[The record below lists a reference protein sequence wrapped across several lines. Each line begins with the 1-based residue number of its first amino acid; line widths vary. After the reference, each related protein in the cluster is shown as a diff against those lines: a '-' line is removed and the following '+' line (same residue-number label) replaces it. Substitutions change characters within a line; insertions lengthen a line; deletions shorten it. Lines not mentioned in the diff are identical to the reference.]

1 MFQNFSGSSRRP
13 RQVNLSGQ
21 NIDPFAA
28 TSWSP
33 EASGTKKTLAA
44 AQQEREKRHQERERL
59 QSAKRLQ
66 RVWRGHRARKA
77 LAQSWRAAWDE
88 LETKQ
93 NGELGSSPDA
103 LVEQSRLLVAFFDSS
118 KPDDIFRSTRLAA
131 RLLNY
136 NDPGHTPRLR
146 KAIVPY
152 QSRLADIML
161 SSIAHS
167 DTSGHATVNQLRL
180 LSVLYEPSH
189 RSEEDLARYYTIL
202 DKLFDVNAPGLLP
215 AASGP
220 LREAMAAPLLL
231 TKDDGNL
238 AAFIGLAFTI
248 LTRSSLSQEIAALDG
263 LASIIDIHIL
273 SKAMLQDKAVVT
285 LGSMDPEKR
294 LWLLSHFIYLLNSR
308 SEHIQEPI
316 FVKAL
321 STILAFSANDIFGRI
336 EVSQEN
342 VSDDSDDDAEG
353 GSRRQPLPEF
363 VKNQVTS
370 LVNKDSIT
378 SLLTKFDA

>member
-21 NIDPFAA
+21 NLDPFAA
-28 TSWSP
+28 TSWAP

-59 QSAKRLQ
+59 QATKRLQ

-77 LAQSWRAAWDE
+77 LAQSRRAAWDE
-88 LETKQ
+88 LERRQ
-93 NGELGSSPDA
+93 GGALYYSPDV
-103 LVEQSRLLVAFFDSS
+103 LVEQSRLLIAYFDSS
-118 KPDDIFRSTRLAA
+118 KPEDIFRSTRLAE
-131 RLLNY
+131 RILYY
-136 NDPGHTPRLR
+136 NDPEHIHRLR
-146 KAIVPY
+146 QAIAPH

-167 DTSGHATVNQLRL
+167 SPSGDATVYQLGL
-180 LSVLYEPSH
+180 LSNLYEPSQ

-202 DKLFDVNAPGLLP
+202 DKLFEVHAPGLLP
-215 AASGP
+215 GAPGY
-220 LREAMAAPLLL
+220 LRKAIAAPLRS
-231 TKDDGNL
+231 TKEDGNL

-248 LTRSSLSQEIAALDG
+248 LTRSSLSQEVVALDG

-273 SKAMLQDKAVVT
+273 SKAMLQDKAVAT
-285 LGSMDPEKR
+285 LGLMDPEKR
-294 LWLLSHFIYLLNSR
+294 LWLLSHFIYLHNSR
-308 SEHIQEPI
+308 SEHSQKSTYI
-316 FVKAL
+316 KAL
-321 STILAFSANDIFGRI
+321 STILSFSANDIFGRI

-342 VSDDSDDDAEG
+342 ASDDSDDDSQG

-363 VKNQVTS
+363 VKNQVIS

-378 SLLTKFDA
+378 SLLAKFVA